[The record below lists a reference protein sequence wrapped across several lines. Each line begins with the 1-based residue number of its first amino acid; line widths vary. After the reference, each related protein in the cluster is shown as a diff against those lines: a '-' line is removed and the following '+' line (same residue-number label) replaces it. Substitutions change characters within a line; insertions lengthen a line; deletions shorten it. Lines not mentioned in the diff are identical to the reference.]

1 MKQECLILW
10 PLSRTDTHSFG
21 SQIVPCERES
31 RCDRI
36 RMRKF
41 QTENHQQSPASITR
55 FEEGREGMRKR
66 LRGGGGGGE
75 GKVEGGRGP
84 RNPDNK

>member
-1 MKQECLILW
+1 MKKECAILW

-21 SQIVPCERES
+21 SQIVPCEKES

-41 QTENHQQSPASITR
+41 QTENHQQSPALITR
-55 FEEGREGMRKR
+55 FEEGREVMRKR
-66 LRGGGGGGE
+66 LRGERGGGGE
-75 GKVEGGRGP
+75 GKVEGGRG
-84 RNPDNK
+84 RVRT

>member
-1 MKQECLILW
+1 MKQECAILW
-10 PLSRTDTHSFG
+10 PLSRADTHSFG
-21 SQIVPCERES
+21 SQIVPCERGS

-55 FEEGREGMRKR
+55 FEEGSEGMRKR
-66 LRGGGGGGE
+66 LRGGGGGE
-75 GKVEGGRGP
+75 GKVEGGRGWV
-84 RNPDNK
+84 RT